1 MRIFWVVFMLACA
14 AESSDKSSD
23 DTLGLPGT
31 SEQGGG
37 LGDDGSGE
45 GDSSS
50 GDTDALWTEAMADHQ
65 FKYLYNASDYSE
77 QFIYRFCA
85 DGTGSYSWLIN
96 SGGITGTASQNG
108 GDQGTW
114 EVVESNQ
121 SAANVKVV
129 GERDGTGYIQLT
141 IDADSKFYIDG
152 ARYYR
157 EYMPC

>member
-1 MRIFWVVFMLACA
+1 MRIFWMVFMLACA
-14 AESSDKSSD
+14 AESSDNASG
-23 DTLGLPGT
+23 DTPGLPGT
-31 SEQGGG
+31 SEEGDG
-37 LGDDGSGE
+37 LGE
-45 GDSSS
+45 GGSSS

-96 SGGITGTASQNG
+96 SGGISGPASQNG

-129 GERDGTGYIQLT
+129 GEREGTGYIQLT
-141 IDADSKFYIDG
+141 IDADSRFYIDG
-152 ARYYR
+152 ARFYR